1 MKKVKTSH
9 IIIMSIVSIVV
20 VLIFLGTLSWVN
32 KTNIEIQEQKSI
44 LERMNKELNQIVL

>member
-1 MKKVKTSH
+1 MIIKKMILM
-9 IIIMSIVSIVV
+9 IISIAVG
-20 VLIFLGTLSWVN
+20 LIFLGTLSWVN